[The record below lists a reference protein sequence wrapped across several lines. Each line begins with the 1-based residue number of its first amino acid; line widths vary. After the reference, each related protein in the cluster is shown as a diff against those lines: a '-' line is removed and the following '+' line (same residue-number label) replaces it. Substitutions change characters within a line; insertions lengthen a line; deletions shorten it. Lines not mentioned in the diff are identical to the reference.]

1 MVIMLSLAATLLG
14 GELHEPFLAQANG
27 KPISAPIKPISA
39 PIGHLAPILY
49 DFDNDGLKDL
59 ALGTFSPGVIRIYR
73 NVGSKTEP
81 KFGEFQTVQA
91 GGKEIQVESG

>member
-1 MVIMLSLAATLLG
+1 MLSLAATLLG

-27 KPISAPIKPISA
+27 KPISA